1 MESFLPSGCFFGSG
15 ESEGLFSP
23 AVSIHKVLLL
33 SYQHRGISVLKDS
46 RCWHLSPE
54 DFQLHILV
62 IILFLVYHH
71 HYFLPCGHFPRLFID
86 EQCIWK
92 TWFLYFI
99 KFFFYTADWHS
110 GFRVWI
116 PKWPDTTVSV
126 FFSATYMKHFSYF
139 ELLEKEAINNCLTMW
154 KSTLLLES
162 SSILTFWE
170 VVWLN
175 IIKNILL

>member
-1 MESFLPSGCFFGSG
+1 MAFVTRRFSASYSHYHSIFG
-15 ESEGLFSP
+15 
-23 AVSIHKVLLL
+23 L
-33 SYQHRGISVLKDS
+33 SSS
-46 RCWHLSPE
+46 
-54 DFQLHILV
+54 
-62 IILFLVYHH
+62 LFLALWA
-71 HYFLPCGHFPRLFID
+71 FS
-86 EQCIWK
+86 Q
-92 TWFLYFI
+92 TLYRWAMHLENMIFVI
-99 KFFFYTADWHS
+99 YQIFFYTADWHS

-116 PKWPDTTVSV
+116 PKWPDTNVSV

-154 KSTLLLES
+154 KSTLLSNSLES